1 MRCKVT
7 ITNMKW
13 QWHGIVFNTFCT
25 GRHWVVLVYT
35 VAYMREKRYKKRYF
49 LLVHLT
55 RSVMTFVIVWLMRP
69 PLTNIALFGFSISF
83 GPLFSRARLDLWF
96 LGLLHVSKMKT
107 IQFKSFFPKKKQNSH
122 NVHYYRQ
129 KTTTRGWAGFAM
141 NIVIVLRMRNRRNV
155 TSGHGDN
162 KCEIAQRIWS

>member
-1 MRCKVT
+1 MSISIKKILRNSHPLTPPNTRRCKVT
-7 ITNMKW
+7 INNMKY

-35 VAYMREKRYKKRYF
+35 VAYMRERERRYKKRYF

-96 LGLLHVSKMKT
+96 LGLLHVSKTKT
-107 IQFKSFFPKKKQNSH
+107 IQFKSFFPKKAKLTQRP
-122 NVHYYRQ
+122 YYR
-129 KTTTRGWAGFAM
+129 
-141 NIVIVLRMRNRRNV
+141 
-155 TSGHGDN
+155 
-162 KCEIAQRIWS
+162 

>member
-1 MRCKVT
+1 
-7 ITNMKW
+7 
-13 QWHGIVFNTFCT
+13 
-25 GRHWVVLVYT
+25 
-35 VAYMREKRYKKRYF
+35 
-49 LLVHLT
+49 
-55 RSVMTFVIVWLMRP
+55 MRP

-107 IQFKSFFPKKKQNSH
+107 IQFKSFFPKKAKLTQRP
-122 NVHYYRQ
+122 YYRQ

-162 KCEIAQRIWS
+162 KCEIAQRFGHRSIPCFFLDYNLCCFNRWISYWSNIGIVVSYRSINSRIIVISGAVPSATPCCLHACMHSHLILFH